1 MAITKTTGRGMSAT
15 LNFEDALAAAV
26 DDLGWQAKHDDE
38 QAHAKVS
45 DIRVEMGG
53 IAGGR
58 RLYVTVELD

>member
-1 MAITKTTGRGMSAT
+1 MSAT